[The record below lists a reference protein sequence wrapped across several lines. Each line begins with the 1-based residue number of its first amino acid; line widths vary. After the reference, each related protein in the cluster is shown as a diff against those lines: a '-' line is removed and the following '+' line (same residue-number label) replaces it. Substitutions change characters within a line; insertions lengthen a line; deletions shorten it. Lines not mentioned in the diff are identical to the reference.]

1 MHSDE
6 AAAYEGLPEYVH
18 EAVKHSDGEYVRGSV
33 HTNGIESFWA
43 LFKRGYYGTY
53 HHKSVQHLG
62 RYLREFGGRHN
73 VRKAD
78 TEAQMEGL
86 ARGLV
91 GRALTWKM
99 LAAGRAA
106 A

>member
-53 HHKSVQHLG
+53 HHMSVQHLG

-86 ARGLV
+86 ARGLG